1 MVGKLG
7 TKLERLYLCV
17 FFFFL
22 PMTSLLG
29 LLTSIDIYLTYN
41 IVLVSGIQQSDLTF
55 ASITD

>member
-7 TKLERLYLCV
+7 TKLERLSLCV

-41 IVLVSGIQQSDLTF
+41 IVLVSGIQHSDLTF